1 MIFSPARKGA
11 YVLLLAAVLP
21 FGLLSFFNH
30 PFMDDY
36 YNAANARRLGLWAA
50 QQDLYL
56 HWSGRYFSSLL
67 VTAANPMQLDWYNGL
82 RVTPLLFLMAAL
94 GTFYLGGRALML
106 PRRAALAVAALVLVW
121 YVHLIPELYS
131 AFYWFTGATVYLLA
145 GLATLLVFIASARA
159 RQSTTASGRRG
170 WQLTA
175 LLGVVAAAASNE
187 MSFAH
192 LLLGA
197 TLQLTWAVWQRT
209 GWHWWA
215 LVLLVTVG
223 AGIPMLMAPGNFVR
237 LGFEFSPNLMRTDP
251 GAALLQGPG
260 VALDYTWRFLKQS
273 GLALRLG
280 LLTVVWLGL
289 VAGWQQAGGKLP
301 TGLRLPWY
309 LGLLGWL
316 AVLWL
321 TMLLFQLTTAR
332 FPPPRAEN
340 GLWLALLPAWLLL
353 CVAAWTAL
361 YPAGA
366 PAWLAKLKAPASVGG
381 LLYLAGLLLLASPRH
396 AWQELWLNARSFDE
410 QMLAREKE
418 LRGAGSW
425 GKGNLVLAP
434 IKDIKPRHVL
444 ISGWDLSTNPG
455 HYVNTE
461 TALYFGLESVRID
474 ERQLPLADPDF
485 HNQQP

>member
-1 MIFSPARKGA
+1 MTFSLARKGFS
-11 YVLLLAAVLP
+11 VLLLTALLP

-56 HWSGRYFSSLL
+56 QWSGRYFSSLL
-67 VTAANPMQLDWYNGL
+67 VTAANPMHRDWYNGL
-82 RVTPLLFLMAAL
+82 RITPLLFLAAAL
-94 GTFYLGGRALML
+94 GTFYLGGRALAL
-106 PRRAALAVAALVLVW
+106 PRRVALGVAALVLVW
-121 YVHLIPELYS
+121 YVHLVPELYS

-145 GLATLLVFIASARA
+145 GLATLLVFIASSRA
-159 RQSTTASGRRG
+159 RRSPTAGGRRG
-170 WQLTA
+170 WRLTA
-175 LLGVVAAAASNE
+175 LFFVVAAAASNE

-197 TLQLTWAVWQRT
+197 TLQLAWAVWHRT
-209 GWHWWA
+209 GWRWWA
-215 LVLLVTVG
+215 LVLLVTVA
-223 AGIPMLMAPGNFVR
+223 AGIPMLIAPGNFVR
-237 LGFEFSPNLMRTDP
+237 LGIEFSPNLMRTDP
-251 GAALLQGPG
+251 KAALLQAPG
-260 VALDYTWRFLKQS
+260 VALDYTWRFLRQS

-289 VAGWQQAGGKLP
+289 VAGWQQAGGRLP
-301 TGLRLPWY
+301 TGWRLPWY
-309 LGLLGWL
+309 LGLLSWL
-316 AVLWL
+316 ILLWL
-321 TMLLFQLTTAR
+321 TMLLFHLTTAR

-353 CVAAWTAL
+353 CVAAWVAAFPT
-361 YPAGA
+361 GA
-366 PAWLAKLKAPASVGG
+366 PAWLAKLKPMASGAG
-381 LLYLAGLLLLASPRH
+381 LLYLAGLVLMTSPRH
-396 AWQELWLNARSFDE
+396 AWAELWFNARSYDA
-410 QMLAREKE
+410 QMLERESA

-425 GKGNLVLAP
+425 GKGHLVLAP
-434 IKDIKPRHVL
+434 IKEIKPRHVL

-474 ERQLPLADPDF
+474 EKQLPLADPDF